1 MLAFFAA
8 TLVLGSGCTKQDWI
22 DRTLVTVDVTGSW
35 RGTIGGALGNQEL
48 WLDLEQTGSKVGG
61 SQRLQPDQSRP
72 ASGPIEGSV
81 SGDVFSY
88 KLVRGS
94 LSYDLTVS
102 ATRQDEIAGIAK
114 VELTLQPTFS
124 IDFIKVTM
132 VLE

>member
-1 MLAFFAA
+1 MWAFVA
-8 TLVLGSGCTKQDWI
+8 TALVFGSGCAKQDWI

-61 SQRLQPDQSRP
+61 SQRVQPDQSRP

-88 KLVRGS
+88 RLVRGS

-102 ATRQDEIAGIAK
+102 GDEMTGMATGARPVFLRRVGSS
-114 VELTLQPTFS
+114 PPR
-124 IDFIKVTM
+124 
-132 VLE
+132 